1 MYLVLHLLLL
11 LGGSLQEIVDN
22 KIRPLFGLMSA
33 GAKFFNRCV
42 YLSLNAAIAH
52 FSKETAVLQN
62 NTHFMILIYFL
73 SVWV

>member
-33 GAKFFNRCV
+33 GAKFLNRCV
-42 YLSLNAAIAH
+42 FIFKRCNCAFFLKKLLYCKIIH
-52 FSKETAVLQN
+52 
-62 NTHFMILIYFL
+62 IL
-73 SVWV
+73 